1 MKVASTYLCAGVP
14 LDNLVYFRELL
25 EENVFCLV
33 DKRYLLDLVT
43 LILKEEQACKRL
55 EIADK
60 LVSVIFDGTSCL
72 GEAMV
77 VMLRFLH
84 DWKITQSLV
93 HVKFLAKIM
102 TGEEVARQ
110 VINVLSITLGRGSE
124 LLIAAMRDSATI
136 NSVALRTL

>member
-1 MKVASTYLCAGVP
+1 M
-14 LDNLVYFRELL
+14 DNLVYFRELL

-43 LILKEEQACKRL
+43 LILKEERACKRL

>member
-1 MKVASTYLCAGVP
+1 MKTWSTFESFLKRMC
-14 LDNLVYFRELL
+14 
-25 EENVFCLV
+25 FCLV

-43 LILKEEQACKRL
+43 LILKEERACKRL

>member
-1 MKVASTYLCAGVP
+1 MKGASAYLCAGVP

-43 LILKEEQACKRL
+43 LILKEERACKRL

>member
-1 MKVASTYLCAGVP
+1 MKGASTYLCAGVP

-43 LILKEEQACKRL
+43 LILKEERACKRL

-84 DWKITQSLV
+84 DWKIIQSLV